1 MTPMRVGRNDPCP
14 CGSGRK
20 YKHCCLL
27 EQSASVADLHEQTW
41 RRVRQAIDGYAAAML
56 RFVAEA
62 YGPDALQQ
70 AWPEFTIGRRDKL
83 LDSDRFVEG
92 GPHTELFFSWLFHQG
107 SPQAEKGS
115 TIADAALYGVSPTRA
130 YLIRRAGRLDP
141 LLKRYLEACLAAPF
155 GFYEIRDCE
164 AGDRKSTRLNSS
176 HLVISYAVF
185 CLKKKNELHAPRLR
199 GDDVHVEGIRP
210 PRQHRLRAAA
220 DHHDPA
226 VLRRLRDPPLCPPP
240 DRRPLPVAG

>member
-185 CLKKKNELHAPRLR
+185 CLKKKNELHARRAECPASDGHAPPPLPPPRHPPNAAPPVVLDHQLR
-199 GDDVHVEGIRP
+199 HRPTRP
-210 PRQHRLRAAA
+210 P
-220 DHHDPA
+220 PA
-226 VLRRLRDPPLCPPP
+226 PPP
-240 DRRPLPVAG
+240 PPNPPS